1 MSDFIIPKGK
11 EYIFTVKVMENDSF
25 IPQDLTTMTLAQFE
39 LVDLVTL
46 VSTLSVTSTTIIGG
60 AVNGTIEFTLPAAST
75 TALNFERGA
84 KVDGYY
90 LKPTYQAVI
99 TVKGSDF
106 VDILSTV
113 DKVYI
118 VPVGV

>member
-1 MSDFIIPKGK
+1 MADFNIPKGK
-11 EYIFTVKVMENDSF
+11 EYVFTVKVMENDSF

-39 LVDLVTL
+39 LVNSTTLVTA
-46 VSTLSVTSTTIIGG
+46 LSVTSTTTIG
-60 AVNGTIEFTLPAAST
+60 APTNGTIEFTLPALG
-75 TALNFERGA
+75 TAALIYERGD